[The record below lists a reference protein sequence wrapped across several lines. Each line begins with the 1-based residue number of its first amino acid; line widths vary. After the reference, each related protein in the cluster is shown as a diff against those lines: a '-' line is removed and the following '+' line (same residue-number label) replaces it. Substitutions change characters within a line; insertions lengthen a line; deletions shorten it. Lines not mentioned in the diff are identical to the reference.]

1 MTLSYGKE
9 SPQDMLAKA
18 ERDLAR
24 LEAAELAQNNEAMSD
39 SLFDLAIALTSLKD
53 WLKEH
58 PGASFSPAQVE
69 KYVGDSIALNT
80 FRDVANGGK
89 HRIIRN
95 YEPQTMN
102 VTTSAVSSFLVAVAG
117 NAREPP
123 KPSYRLKIF
132 RKDGASYRAVEL
144 GQSAVREWRD
154 FLKSHGITA

>member
-1 MTLSYGKE
+1 MRTTIGFLGLGASLLVAGCATAP
-9 SPQDMLAKA
+9 SGP
-18 ERDLAR
+18 
-24 LEAAELAQNNEAMSD
+24 AMSD
-39 SLFDLAIALTSLKD
+39 SLFDLAVAMTSLKD

-69 KYVGDSIALNT
+69 KYVGDSTPLNT

-117 NAREPP
+117 DAREPP
-123 KPSYRLKIF
+123 WRRSEVLAAEARL
-132 RKDGASYRAVEL
+132 
-144 GQSAVREWRD
+144 
-154 FLKSHGITA
+154 